1 VFLYNI
7 SLDNKITVININ
19 ISSGLWAVR
28 ERERERRY
36 SSKSSSII
44 GSRWHVPGNG
54 GGGSVERGVG
64 VFIFL

>member
-54 GGGSVERGVG
+54 GGG
-64 VFIFL
+64 